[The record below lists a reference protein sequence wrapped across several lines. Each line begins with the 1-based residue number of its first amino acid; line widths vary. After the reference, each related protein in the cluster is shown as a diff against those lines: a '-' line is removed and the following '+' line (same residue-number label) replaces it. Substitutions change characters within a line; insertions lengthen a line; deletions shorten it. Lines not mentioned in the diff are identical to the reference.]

1 MKELAK
7 AKSFDY
13 DRYEEAVAAEQTKS
27 RHDSSS
33 SETSYLSRENRT
45 KLMNF
50 IFGEPSTAASAN
62 YWAEFESRVRR
73 EIESLERF
81 FNRTTTTTTPMLG
94 HHASHNNNS
103 IYVHEWSP
111 FYVGE
116 PILVKNLLDSSSSS
130 DSRRSEDASYKLT
143 NTDLILAARESY
155 SELTIHF
162 LVNHVDCFDQQK
174 SLLEGNRVAANHAES
189 FFFNSLKFK

>member
-13 DRYEEAVAAEQTKS
+13 DRYEEAAEQTKS
-27 RHDSSS
+27 RHDSSSSS

-81 FNRTTTTTTPMLG
+81 FNRTTTTTTTPMLG

-130 DSRRSEDASYKLT
+130 DSHRTEDASYKLT

-174 SLLEGNRVAANHAES
+174 SLLEGNCVAANHAAS
-189 FFFNSLKFK
+189 IVNSLNFK

>member
-13 DRYEEAVAAEQTKS
+13 DRYEEAVTTEQTKS
-27 RHDSSS
+27 RHDSS

-81 FNRTTTTTTPMLG
+81 FNRTTTTPMLG

-130 DSRRSEDASYKLT
+130 DRSEDASYKLT

-174 SLLEGNRVAANHAES
+174 SLLEGNRVAANHAAS
-189 FFFNSLKFK
+189 FFLNSLNLK